1 MPIFKKG
8 KLSKYQKQVLVEKA
22 IAEFG
27 DRGIYTLENG
37 TLGMTLYVHA
47 DSPEEAHILRRTIP
61 LQWNGYY
68 TIVLYYQDLVD
79 EEYEYEDEDLYD
91 PG

>member
-8 KLSKYQKQVLVEKA
+8 KLSKNQKKVLVKNA
-22 IAEFG
+22 LAEFG
-27 DRGIYTLENG
+27 DRGIYSLDNG

-47 DSPEEAHILRRTIP
+47 DTPEDAHVLRRAIP

-79 EEYEYEDEDLYD
+79 EEYEYEDEELYH
-91 PG
+91 PE